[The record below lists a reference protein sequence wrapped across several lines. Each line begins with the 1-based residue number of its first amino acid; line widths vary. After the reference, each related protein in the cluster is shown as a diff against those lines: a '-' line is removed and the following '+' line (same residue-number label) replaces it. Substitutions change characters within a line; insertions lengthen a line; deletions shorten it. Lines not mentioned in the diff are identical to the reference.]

1 MNEAYVNEALHKKMV
16 RVIDAIGD
24 RKSLLIAFSG
34 GVDSSV
40 LARLAVESRASALA
54 VTADSELLGD
64 CGLAHARAVADEIR
78 IEHAVFDFGI
88 LKRREFVENTHN
100 RCYHCKKYMV
110 LELVRIASG
119 SGIETVA
126 DGTNT
131 TDLTE
136 DRPGYAAIKEAG
148 VFTPFVDFG
157 LEKLEIREIARYFGL
172 SVADAPS
179 ESCFAT
185 RIPTGM
191 EITTQR
197 ISRIVQAESVLHAHG
212 MRGVRVKIRG
222 HDNLA
227 CVEIQPRDLERF
239 MAVRGEV
246 AAEFRQIGFDRTVLS
261 RNRRL

>member
-1 MNEAYVNEALHKKMV
+1 MA

-24 RKSLLIAFSG
+24 RNSLLIAFSG

-40 LARLAVESRASALA
+40 LARLAVESRASVLA

-64 CGLAHARAVADEIR
+64 CGLAHAREVADEIG
-78 IEHAVFDFGI
+78 IEHAVFDFRI
-88 LKRREFVENTHN
+88 LKRREFVENTYN

-110 LELVRIASG
+110 LELAEIASG
-119 SGIETVA
+119 KGIETVA

-148 VFTPFVDFG
+148 VFTPFVDFR
-157 LEKLEIREIARYFGL
+157 LEKLEIREIARYFGM

-185 RIPTGM
+185 RIPHSM
-191 EITTQR
+191 EITAQCL
-197 ISRIVQAESVLHAHG
+197 SRIAQAESVLHAHG
-212 MRGVRVKIRG
+212 MHGVRVKIR
-222 HDNLA
+222 DRDDLA
-227 CVEIQPRDLERF
+227 CVEIQQCDLEQF

-261 RNRRL
+261 QNHRL